1 LFRSC
6 LGGAVAAA
14 EAHGIDNTNE
24 MRLKGYRPRRAW
36 AAVARLV
43 RVPTRVVVSGPSML
57 PTLRDGD
64 RCMVRRTR
72 RVAPGELVVFVD
84 PVEPR
89 RLILKRVSEV
99 MPSGIVVAG
108 DNPGASRD
116 SRDYGVVPRYLLV
129 GVARYRYSPRES
141 AGPLR

>member
-1 LFRSC
+1 
-6 LGGAVAAA
+6 
-14 EAHGIDNTNE
+14 
-24 MRLKGYRPRRAW
+24 
-36 AAVARLV
+36 
-43 RVPTRVVVSGPSML
+43 ML

-99 MPSGIVVAG
+99 VPSGIVVAG

-116 SRDYGVVPRYLLV
+116 SRDYGVVPRHLLV